1 MTPVALVVRA
11 ARPEDAAEVRR
22 LSIAFT
28 PAAQE
33 VPPEVFHSRFAR
45 FPADAS
51 WCLPVAHAQGSGR
64 LIGYGLAQ
72 DFGPG
77 LRATYTTGR
86 VHDLFVDPD
95 TRLGGTGRALMDFIF
110 DWSRARPQ
118 PMILDWQASP
128 SAIGFYEALGFTAD
142 RVGDFPEYP
151 GFTLDHRVGHRV
163 R

>member
-1 MTPVALVVRA
+1 MTLEGLVVRA

-22 LSIAFT
+22 LSISFT
-28 PAAQE
+28 PSAQE
-33 VPPEVFHSRFAR
+33 VPPEAFQSRFTA
-45 FPADAS
+45 FLADTS
-51 WCLPVAHAQGSGR
+51 WCLPVAQPQGRGR

-72 DFGPG
+72 DFGAG
-77 LRATYTTGR
+77 LRATFTTGR

-95 TRLGGTGRALMDFIF
+95 TRLGGTGRALMNFIF

-128 SAIGFYEALGFTAD
+128 SAIGFYEALGFEAD

-151 GFTLDHRVGHRV
+151 GFTLDHRVGQRM

>member
-1 MTPVALVVRA
+1 MTHGGPVVRA

-22 LSIAFT
+22 LSILFT
-28 PAAQE
+28 PAARE
-33 VPPEVFHSRFAR
+33 VPPEAFHSRFTQ
-45 FPADAS
+45 FLEDAS
-51 WCLPVAHAQGSGR
+51 WCLPVAHAQGYGR
-64 LIGYGLAQ
+64 LTGYGLAQ

-95 TRLGGTGRALMDFIF
+95 IRLGGTGTALMNFIF

-128 SAIGFYEALGFTAD
+128 TAIGYYEALGFTAD

>member
-1 MTPVALVVRA
+1 MKLERLMVRA
-11 ARPEDAAEVRR
+11 ARPEDVAEVRR
-22 LSIAFT
+22 LSMSFT
-28 PAAQE
+28 PTAQE
-33 VPPEVFHSRFAR
+33 VPPEAYHSRFAQLL
-45 FPADAS
+45 ADAS
-51 WCLPVAHAQGSGR
+51 WCLPVAQARGR

-86 VHDLFVDPD
+86 VRDLFVEPG

-110 DWSRARPQ
+110 DWSRTRPQ
-118 PMILDWQASP
+118 PMILDGQASP

-151 GFTLDHRVGHRV
+151 GFTLDHRVGDRV